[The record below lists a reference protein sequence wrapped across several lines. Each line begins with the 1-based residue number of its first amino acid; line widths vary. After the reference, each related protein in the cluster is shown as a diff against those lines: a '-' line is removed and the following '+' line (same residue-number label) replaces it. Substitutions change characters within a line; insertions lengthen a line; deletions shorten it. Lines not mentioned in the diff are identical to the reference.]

1 MGKKYLLELAD
12 QIILSVGDVIVDI
25 ETGQVG
31 VLVNRHR
38 HIVLDLDEVY
48 VWDIYW
54 GNPDTAHAAPI
65 YRNLDFIE
73 EDFLK
78 FSVAAGMF
86 DHYSEGGKSEP

>member
-1 MGKKYLLELAD
+1 MLELAD

-31 VLVNRHR
+31 VLATRHR

-54 GNPDTAHAAPI
+54 GNPDKAQSVPI

-73 EDFLK
+73 CRRWN
-78 FSVAAGMF
+78 V
-86 DHYSEGGKSEP
+86 